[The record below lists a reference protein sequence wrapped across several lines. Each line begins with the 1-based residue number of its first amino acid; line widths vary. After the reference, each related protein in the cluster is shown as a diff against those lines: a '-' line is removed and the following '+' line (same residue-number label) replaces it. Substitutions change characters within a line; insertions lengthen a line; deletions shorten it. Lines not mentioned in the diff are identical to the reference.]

1 VLDSVLSAANAL
13 IDPMTGE
20 KRVASVAAIAEWL
33 GTSSAMVERHYNRFV
48 VEQRA
53 HLLNGAPE
61 ESLDYIDEEW
71 CRDKRKGRR
80 LLPQSAA
87 YRIRASAPQSDL
99 TVYTVSPSIQGEGSD
114 AKAGC
119 LQPTN
124 PRQARLANAE
134 RHCTPRE
141 RNAPMPP
148 PDEGCTASVRRGR
161 CAGRDR
167 PITDRLKLHAA
178 LQQLIRGAYFGEHHE
193 VVILSKAGL
202 LLMVTARRGGAAP
215 YLMMLRRDGQA
226 AIVDSDGN
234 LRITDA
240 STDLLAAG
248 MTPLD
253 AMTVDDVLEHLR
265 QNRP

>member
-1 VLDSVLSAANAL
+1 MKAARQASA
-13 IDPMTGE
+13 
-20 KRVASVAAIAEWL
+20 VAAAPVEIA
-33 GTSSAMVERHYNRFV
+33 T
-48 VEQRA
+48 
-53 HLLNGAPE
+53 
-61 ESLDYIDEEW
+61 
-71 CRDKRKGRR
+71 
-80 LLPQSAA
+80 
-87 YRIRASAPQSDL
+87 
-99 TVYTVSPSIQGEGSD
+99 
-114 AKAGC
+114 
-119 LQPTN
+119 
-124 PRQARLANAE
+124 
-134 RHCTPRE
+134 
-141 RNAPMPP
+141 
-148 PDEGCTASVRRGR
+148 
-161 CAGRDR
+161 
-167 PITDRLKLHAA
+167 ITDRLKLHAA

-253 AMTVDDVLEHLR
+253 AMTVDDALEHLR